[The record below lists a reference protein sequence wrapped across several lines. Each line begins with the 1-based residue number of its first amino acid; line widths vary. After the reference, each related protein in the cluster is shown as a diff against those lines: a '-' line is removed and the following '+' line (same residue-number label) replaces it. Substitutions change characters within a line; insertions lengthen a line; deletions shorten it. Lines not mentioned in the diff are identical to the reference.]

1 VTAASENR
9 VADEAAENLRLVE
22 RARKGDASAFAAL
35 IARHER
41 ACLAIAYAKLRNPDV
56 AGDVVQEAFLKAW
69 QGIKTL
75 GNAASFGAWLGQIVR
90 NLATDLQRTKL
101 RRGQVE
107 SLGNSEGL
115 AADLAADES
124 GNPTVIAAGHETARL
139 IEAALGKLDEK
150 SREIVTLR
158 YFDGLASREIGAMIG
173 MSPAAVDMR
182 LSRARQELREMLG
195 SVVDPFVGASREV
208 A

>member
-1 VTAASENR
+1 
-9 VADEAAENLRLVE
+9 VADEAADNVGLVE
-22 RARKGDASAFAAL
+22 RARKGDAAAFAAL

-41 ACLAIAYAKLRNPDV
+41 ACLAIAYAKLRNPDA

-107 SLGNSEGL
+107 SLGTPADGL

-124 GNPTVIAAGHETARL
+124 GNPTAIAAGHETARL
-139 IEAALGKLDEK
+139 IEEALSKLDETT
-150 SREIVTLR
+150 REIVTLR
-158 YFDGLASREIGAMIG
+158 YFDGLASREIGAMVG

-182 LSRARQELREMLG
+182 LSRARQELRAMLG
-195 SVVDPFVGASREV
+195 SVVDPFVAGSREV